1 MITWPFSLL
10 HWLCGLPILKALV
23 SLMINFR
30 FCLFCV
36 LYNLSPQNT
45 SNPNFQ
51 CFNPN
56 FYWSSSCLV
65 GQIMSSS
72 CEVKTQVQVK
82 SSFAGVRSLPSMKS
96 SAFSHVHCLIPSLYM
111 CVYVCICLY
120 HCWFTYANVKNSY
133 STVYNT
139 LQRIGRNMAS
149 SYAVFCFAWV

>member
-72 CEVKTQVQVK
+72 CEVKTQVQVT

-120 HCWFTYANVKNSY
+120 MFVSLLIHLCK
-133 STVYNT
+133 
-139 LQRIGRNMAS
+139 
-149 SYAVFCFAWV
+149 C

>member
-1 MITWPFSLL
+1 VHTWQWLHMLPACNEWSHGLSLCYIGCADCQFWRRWFL
-10 HWLCGLPILKALV
+10 WWSTLDFVCFAYYI
-23 SLMINFR
+23 
-30 FCLFCV
+30 
-36 LYNLSPQNT
+36 LSPQNT

-51 CFNPN
+51 YFNPN

-111 CVYVCICLY
+111 FVYIYICLY
-120 HCWFTYANVKNSY
+120 HCWFTYANLKNSY
-133 STVYNT
+133 C
-139 LQRIGRNMAS
+139 I
-149 SYAVFCFAWV
+149 